1 MFTSALAN
9 KLPAGQPFPRQV
21 RRQDPT
27 FYLEA
32 AGRTKL
38 IYRSQSSG
46 DHQFSLPPLLN
57 FVVDSF
63 HCATV
68 SGISMLLAISYELLN

>member
-1 MFTSALAN
+1 MFTSVLAN
-9 KLPAGQPFPRQV
+9 KIPAGQPFSRQV
-21 RRQDPT
+21 WRQDPP

-38 IYRSQSSG
+38 LYRSQSSG

-57 FVVDSF
+57 FVIDSF

-68 SGISMLLAISYELLN
+68 SGTYMLLTIQNTSY